1 MRDTEEEIVWRGFIE
16 FDILAAKEFMEG
28 ELAVDIL
35 PNLLTGP
42 GLALLL
48 RVGGKE
54 NVGIPRVVRG
64 GGCDQGTIAVL
75 GGLIAG
81 RPGTPLVRRGAEKGE
96 GRRRVIAAVAMAVAG
111 GTAGGGEG
119 GEVGGSWGD
128 FTLAGEEAMRVARD
142 KVGGVEGILRFT

>member
-1 MRDTEEEIVWRGFIE
+1 MVV
-16 FDILAAKEFMEG
+16 LAAKEFMEG

-42 GLALLL
+42 GLTLLL

-54 NVGIPRVVRG
+54 DVGIPGVVVRG
-64 GGCDQGTIAVL
+64 GGCDQGSIAVL

-119 GEVGGSWGD
+119 GEVGGSWGY

-142 KVGGVEGILRFT
+142 KVGGVEGILGFTRDL